1 MFCSLLE
8 TVSAEKKKGRKM
20 HVSSDISVETAEPRA
35 ASSAQGCDSSNTLYG
50 LSTDRRCEILPAEL
64 YGGNRDA
71 NYFHGTFWRS
81 KSKRIRAEQEDP
93 MQQLLAAKGLLG
105 VGQGRA
111 SFSPWM
117 SARGTLHAGVEGSG
131 WCPYPRLHTCACW
144 LQSSCVQVREG
155 SSIQLPRH
163 IQI

>member
-1 MFCSLLE
+1 
-8 TVSAEKKKGRKM
+8 M
-20 HVSSDISVETAEPRA
+20 HVSSDMSVETAEPRA

-50 LSTDRRCEILPAEL
+50 LGPDRRCEILPAEL

-93 MQQLLAAKGLLG
+93 MQQLLSAKGLLG

-117 SARGTLHAGVEGSG
+117 SAREAHCMLEWKAQGGVHTPDCTPVPAGCRAAACRSG
-131 WCPYPRLHTCACW
+131 RVPASSYPDTFRFRFVLFPSYYGNW
-144 LQSSCVQVREG
+144 
-155 SSIQLPRH
+155 
-163 IQI
+163 QI